1 MIEYPDCNRVIY
13 PSVATG
19 TVTDVTDTEITFKS
33 GNRCGVTLTIR
44 TGKFLFD
51 EFAVGDNIYYS
62 YALSKKPFNT
72 SIPVRQPDYND
83 WYDPDTH
90 PDIVD

>member
-1 MIEYPDCNRVIY
+1 MNKCPNCSHILY
-13 PSVATG
+13 PSVAAG
-19 TVTDVTDTEITFKS
+19 TVVNVTNNDITFR
-33 GNRCGVTLTIR
+33 GNVRGDATFTIR

-51 EFAVGDNIYYS
+51 EFTTGDKIYYS

-72 SIPVRQPDYND
+72 SLSSGQPDYND